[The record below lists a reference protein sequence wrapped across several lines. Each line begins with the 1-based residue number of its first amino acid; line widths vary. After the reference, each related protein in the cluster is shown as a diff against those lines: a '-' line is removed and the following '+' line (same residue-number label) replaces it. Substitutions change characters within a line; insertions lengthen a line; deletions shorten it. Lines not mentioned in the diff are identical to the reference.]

1 MVHTSTTAKH
11 SSGVLLSFPAEAGAS
26 PSPLHPW
33 RSYLIPLLAV
43 LGLVLLGLFIAIKQ
57 NRRQETVR
65 DLPAQARAQI
75 FRQSLTEVRSICLE
89 SYAARGALHDHCIEE
104 AQFVLLFPECD
115 PGCRATA
122 SAVLPHAHR

>member
-1 MVHTSTTAKH
+1 MLTSATAKR
-11 SSGVLLSFPAEAGAS
+11 SNGVLRSFPAEAGIA
-26 PSPLHPW
+26 PPAPHRW
-33 RSYLIPLLAV
+33 RSRLIPVLAV
-43 LGLVLLGLFIAIKQ
+43 LAVVLFGLFIAITQSRK
-57 NRRQETVR
+57 QETVR
-65 DLPAQARAQI
+65 DLPPPARAQI

>member
-1 MVHTSTTAKH
+1 MLTSTTAKR
-11 SSGVLLSFPAEAGAS
+11 SNGVLLSFPAEAGIA
-26 PSPLHPW
+26 PPPPRRW
-33 RSYLIPLLAV
+33 RSRLIPVFAVLAV
-43 LGLVLLGLFIAIKQ
+43 VLFGLFIAITQSRKQ
-57 NRRQETVR
+57 EAVR
-65 DLPAQARAQI
+65 DLPPEARAQI
-75 FRQSLTEVRSICLE
+75 FRQDLSELRSICLE